1 MLLSAGDAGGAV
13 STTTTP
19 CYSDA
24 VVSQVLDELG
34 LQLGDQLSG
43 LPQAAGSLAPQV
55 RVPSGP
61 TPVAAGAGGPGGGLT
76 DADAELQA
84 RLDNLRRE

>member
-1 MLLSAGDAGGAV
+1 MRLRLFL
-13 STTTTP
+13 
-19 CYSDA
+19 YSDA

-43 LPQAAGSLAPQV
+43 LPEAGSSLPANAQKAQQPQAV
-55 RVPSGP
+55 ASGGISD
-61 TPVAAGAGGPGGGLT
+61 V
-76 DADAELQA
+76 DADLQA